1 MENLKI
7 AIEKCKTAKQ
17 VYMVLQKYKKNII
30 KDNTSDY
37 NGRLSIWIDD
47 KTRIYQSSKGM
58 VYQTWKN
65 TEVDYISQS
74 IIDEATNR
82 IIQFV
87 KKHHSTNVLFS
98 ELDESEKYEFVLTS
112 TYQNIK
118 YNNPLMN
125 NRMLIIR
132 AIKNADASKE
142 NDYVNWKSKTLIIL

>member
-1 MENLKI
+1 
-7 AIEKCKTAKQ
+7 
-17 VYMVLQKYKKNII
+17 
-30 KDNTSDY
+30 
-37 NGRLSIWIDD
+37 
-47 KTRIYQSSKGM
+47 M

-142 NDYVNWKSKTLIIL
+142 NDYVHWKSKTLIIL